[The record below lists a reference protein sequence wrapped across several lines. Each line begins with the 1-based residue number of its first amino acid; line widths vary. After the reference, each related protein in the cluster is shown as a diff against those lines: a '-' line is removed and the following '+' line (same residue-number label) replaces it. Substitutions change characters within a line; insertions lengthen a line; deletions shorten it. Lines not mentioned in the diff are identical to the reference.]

1 MIIATKMKKKWN
13 ELYERGVNL
22 MDPDRLIKIV
32 ELAFK
37 IAKEDG
43 IITEEEEKI
52 LKALKKG
59 GREYLTALKEALAD
73 NIVTQEEYDRLEL
86 LWHKIVEKST
96 KVALDDEIITAD
108 ERKLLA
114 HIAVSI
120 SESFNELE
128 LDKPRSENQGEK

>member
-1 MIIATKMKKKWN
+1 
-13 ELYERGVNL
+13 